1 MPVFPLI
8 VANFRHLP
16 LRFLLRLDI
25 VYRYCLN
32 CRVAA
37 EFRYAD
43 ETGCPLVVFFADK
56 HVVSVGYLLAVPVP
70 GMAYVT
76 VENTVDVIDVACS
89 QVDKQLR
96 P

>member
-1 MPVFPLI
+1 MPVFPPI
-8 VANFRHLP
+8 AANFRCLQ
-16 LRFLLRLDI
+16 LRFLLRLAI
-25 VYRYCLN
+25 VYRYCRN

-43 ETGCPLVVFFADK
+43 ETGCPLVVLFADK
-56 HVVSVGYLLAVPVP
+56 HVMSVGHLLTVPVP

-76 VENTVDVIDVACS
+76 GEGGADVIDVACS